1 MYGYAEIKRITE
13 ELYTSASK
21 AVEGVARQKAGLVE
35 GLKGKTLAE
44 ASDIVADVFGATQV
58 AIRGVSADLEGSVPE
73 FLSSYS
79 LLGEDGAI
87 GAVRLNIKTKLK
99 AKYQYKTVENVVVD
113 ANFLS
118 NFTKTFVNAVLQIAY
133 VELAGV
139 NVDSLND
146 YLAGVYEKENI
157 GIKAYFDLNGSSDIM
172 SITDDEV
179 VFNISTSQAHKI
191 NTLSIFDSG
200 DAYADRCAALAY
212 DEFVSQMKAIQI
224 APQLVKAKVGLIT
237 TLLGSTTKKRVDS
250 ILRTGLRKA
259 DNFEAGTK
267 GFGKGY
273 LSKKMNIDGAETT
286 VFAIVEN
293 VKGEGIKTVLKPFD
307 VKTMLYADVSVE
319 QLMNA

>member
-1 MYGYAEIKRITE
+1 MYGYNEIKRITS
-13 ELYTSASK
+13 ELYASASK
-21 AVEGVARQKAGLVE
+21 AVEGVVRQKAGLVE
-35 GLKGKTLAE
+35 GLKNKTVTE
-44 ASDIVADVFGATQV
+44 AVDIVGDVFNATEV
-58 AIRGVSADLEGSVPE
+58 AIRGVSSDLEGTVPE

-79 LLGEDGAI
+79 ILGEDGSI

-99 AKYQYKTVENVVVD
+99 AKYQFKSLENIVVD
-113 ANFLS
+113 SNFLS
-118 NFTKTFVNAVLQIAY
+118 NFTKTFVNAVLQISY
-133 VELAGV
+133 VELAGE
-139 NVDSLND
+139 NVDALNE
-146 YLAGVYEKENI
+146 YLDGVYEKENI
-157 GIKAYFDLNGSSDIM
+157 GIKAHFSLNGSSDIT

-179 VFNISTSQAHKI
+179 VFNISTGQAHKI

-224 APQLVKAKVGLIT
+224 APQLVKAKIGLIT
-237 TLLGSTTKKRVDS
+237 TLLGTTTKKRVDS
-250 ILRTGLRKA
+250 ILRSGLRKA

-273 LSKKMNIDGAETT
+273 LSKKMVIDGAETT

-307 VKTMLYADVSVE
+307 VKTMLYVDVPVE
-319 QLMNA
+319 SLKA

>member
-1 MYGYAEIKRITE
+1 MYGYNEIKRITG
-13 ELYTSASK
+13 ELYASASK
-21 AVEGVARQKAGLVE
+21 AVEGVVRQKAGLVE
-35 GLKGKTLAE
+35 GLKNKTVTE
-44 ASDIVADVFGATQV
+44 AVDIVGDVFNATEV
-58 AIRGVSADLEGSVPE
+58 AIRGVSSDLEGTVPE

-79 LLGEDGAI
+79 ILGEDGSI

-99 AKYQYKTVENVVVD
+99 AKYQFKSLENIVVD
-113 ANFLS
+113 SNFLS
-118 NFTKTFVNAVLQIAY
+118 NFTKTFVNAVLQISY
-133 VELAGV
+133 VELAGE
-139 NVDSLND
+139 NVDALNE
-146 YLAGVYEKENI
+146 YLDGVYEKENI
-157 GIKAYFDLNGSSDIM
+157 EIKAHFSLNGSSDIT

-179 VFNISTSQAHKI
+179 VFNISTGQAHKI

-224 APQLVKAKVGLIT
+224 APQLVKAKIGLIT
-237 TLLGSTTKKRVDS
+237 TLLGTTTKKRVDS
-250 ILRTGLRKA
+250 ILRSGLRKA

-273 LSKKMNIDGAETT
+273 LSKKMVIDGAETT

-307 VKTMLYADVSVE
+307 VKTMLYVDVPVE
-319 QLMNA
+319 SLKA